1 MLPNAST
8 KLPTHCLMRDTLL
21 FCRQN
26 RVSTLK
32 TVSKMEVLI
41 IQKEAFEEMAAK
53 FSRFTER
60 VDAILAKQGGK
71 SLNGW
76 MDNQEVCRQLNI
88 SPRTLQT
95 LRDNGTLAYS
105 QINHKVFYK
114 PEDVMR
120 IVKPAGRN
128 RASRAV

>member
-8 KLPTHCLMRDTLL
+8 KLPTHCLMRNTPLL
-21 FCRQN
+21 CRQN

-32 TVSKMEVLI
+32 SI
-41 IQKEAFEEMAAK
+41 DNGSFNYSKEAFEEMAAK
-53 FSRFTER
+53 FCRFTER

-71 SLNGW
+71 SLNAW

-120 IVKPAGRN
+120 IVKPVEN
-128 RASRAV
+128 RRKNPAT

>member
-1 MLPNAST
+1 M
-8 KLPTHCLMRDTLL
+8 DI
-21 FCRQN
+21 
-26 RVSTLK
+26 
-32 TVSKMEVLI
+32 LI

-60 VDAILAKQGGK
+60 VDALLEKQGGK

-76 MDNQEVCRQLNI
+76 MDNQEVCRQLNV

-114 PEDVMR
+114 PEDVMC

-128 RASRAV
+128 RADRVI